1 MPKLTASDLQVITR
15 IPFFRGLKY
24 ETAQQII
31 APASAVMLRPH
42 EPLVRQG
49 SPATSFFIVID
60 GWVKLYRLTV
70 SGDEAVIRILTKGDT
85 FGEASAFTGTLSL
98 VSAEAVS
105 EARVARVPADHVARC
120 IRENPDVSLV
130 MIASTLQHMHYLV
143 QEVEQLKA
151 HSGVQRV
158 AEFLVSLSPVDHGP
172 CDIALP
178 YDKVVIAARLG
189 LKPESLSRVF
199 AKLKSLGVAVHST
212 HVAIGDVA
220 RLQKLAADD
229 RSAIR
234 GVLRPPNRNS
244 GQRSQNSNAVALD

>member
-1 MPKLTASDLQVITR
+1 MPKLTASDLEVIR
-15 IPFFRGLKY
+15 QIPVFHGLKY
-24 ETAQQII
+24 ETAQRIV
-31 APASAVMLRPH
+31 APACAVMLRPH
-42 EPLVRQG
+42 ETLVHQG

-70 SGDEAVIRILTKGDT
+70 SGDEAVIQILTKGDT
-85 FGEASAFTGTLSL
+85 FGEASAFTGTLFL

-105 EARVARVPADHVARC
+105 EARVARVPADHVAHC
-120 IRENPDVSLV
+120 IRENPDISLV

-151 HSGVQRV
+151 QSGVQRV

-199 AKLKSLGVAVHST
+199 GKLRSVGVAVHST
-212 HVAIGDVA
+212 HVAINDVA
-220 RLQKLAADD
+220 RLQKLAVDE
-229 RSAIR
+229 RSSIR
-234 GVLRPPNRNS
+234 GVLRPPNRNP
-244 GQRSQNSNAVALD
+244 GRSALNSNATA